1 MYEKMFELINETLIF
16 LDKTQELLELKKIEI
31 KGIKIKLVFLDRI
44 NMKVKT
50 RLYVFDWF
58 NERLDFKRE
67 YTKPF
72 KDKYFRWI

>member
-1 MYEKMFELINETLIF
+1 MYSKMFEMINETLNFIG
-16 LDKTQELLELKKIEI
+16 KTQELLELKKIEI
-31 KGIKIKLVFLDRI
+31 RGIKVKLVFLDRM
-44 NMKVKT
+44 NMKVKA
-50 RLYVFDWF
+50 RVYDFDWF

>member
-72 KDKYFRWI
+72 KDKYFR